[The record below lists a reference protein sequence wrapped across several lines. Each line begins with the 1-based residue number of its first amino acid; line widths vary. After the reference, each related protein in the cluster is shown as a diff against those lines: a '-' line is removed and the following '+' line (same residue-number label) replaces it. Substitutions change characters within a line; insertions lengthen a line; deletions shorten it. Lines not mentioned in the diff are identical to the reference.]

1 MTLTAR
7 QRAILMEFAHGLT
20 AADIGP
26 KLGIAVSTVHTHLM
40 RMRDRNGVRNTAQ
53 AVALALKAG
62 LISL

>member
-1 MTLTAR
+1 
-7 QRAILMEFAHGLT
+7 MEFAHGLT

-40 RMRDRNGVRNTAQ
+40 RMRDRNGVRNTTQ